1 MMIVTFLC
9 VKGNKPAE
17 DTSICDELLVNN
29 LAVLKNSPV
38 T

>member
-1 MMIVTFLC
+1 MIVTFLC

-17 DTSICDELLVNN
+17 DTSICDELFVIN
-29 LAVLKNSPV
+29 LARLNNSPV